1 MRNLI
6 KVTTLFTLL
15 LILTPSRADEGMW
28 LINLLDKNLT
38 SKMRAAGLKIDPKII
53 YDENTASLSDAVV
66 ALDFGCTGSIISKD
80 GLLITNHHCA
90 YGDVHALSTPNK
102 NYLEDGFWAMKRDQ
116 EIYINGK
123 SVFFLRKVMDVSEE
137 VKRVSD
143 SLKTAGQP
151 SGMRRISSVMEGAA
165 SKKSGMESMLMS
177 MWRGSKY
184 YMFYYEVYT
193 DIRLVGAPP
202 VSIAAYGGETDN
214 WEWPQ
219 HKGDFALYRVY
230 GGKDGKPAKYSVNN
244 VPITPKK
251 VLNISTKGVKEG
263 DFTMVM
269 GFPGRTNRYN
279 SSFGVNEK
287 ERVTNPVSVKLRKG
301 KLQIMNS
308 FMEIDPAVRLKY
320 ADHYFSISN
329 VQELMAGEVTNFRRF
344 GVVDIKKS
352 QEKELQSWI
361 ESDLERAEKWGDLLK
376 KMEESYNKTEKIAK
390 ARKYFQETM
399 VAGQGF
405 IYMGNRTNSLKTAK
419 DREKLDTLRV
429 GSEHH
434 KTLIRNIESGYESC
448 DLRVEKELM
457 NFQLREFLGAVPE
470 EYWGDYIRRLY
481 KEFYGD
487 SKLMTDYVFENSII
501 LNPDK
506 FRATVSKDQPID
518 LYIEDPISQLSRSAR
533 ITEFNSD
540 ETKIMDGES
549 LFDME
554 AYYTR
559 LVYQMNK
566 ERGVVQYPDA
576 NSTMRLTYGTVG
588 PINPSDGIYYSSQS
602 TTQGFIDKYNPD
614 NYEFN
619 IKPEVL
625 SLLKSKDWGRWGDK
639 GKLYVNFLSNNDITG
654 GNSGSPVLN
663 AKGELVGLA
672 FDGNK
677 ESLAG
682 DAYFHPQMNK
692 CVNVDIRYILWI
704 IEKYAKANHLIEE
717 MNFSTK

>member
-329 VQELMAGEVTNFRRF
+329 VQELMAGEITNFRRF

-361 ESDLERAEKWGDLLK
+361 ESDPERAEKWGDLLK

-419 DREKLDTLRV
+419 EREKLDTLRV

>member
-1 MRNLI
+1 MRHLI

-38 SKMRAAGLKIDPKII
+38 SKMRNAGLKIDPKVI
-53 YDENTASLSDAVV
+53 YDENTASISDAVV

-90 YGDVHALSTPNK
+90 YGDVHALSTPDK

-123 SVFFLRKVMDVSEE
+123 SVYFLRKVEDVSDQ

-143 SLKTAGQP
+143 SLKAGGQP
-151 SGMRRISSVMEGAA
+151 SGMRKISSVMEGDAN
-165 SKKSGMESMLMS
+165 KRSGMESMLMS

-263 DFTMVM
+263 DYTMVM

-308 FMEIDPAVRLKY
+308 FMEVDPAVRLKY

-352 QEKELQSWI
+352 QESELQSWI
-361 ESDLERAEKWGDLLK
+361 MSDPERAKKWGDLLK
-376 KMEESYNKTEKIAK
+376 KMEDSYNKLEKIAR

-419 DREKLDTLRV
+419 DREKLDTLKV

-457 NFQLREFLGAVPE
+457 LYQLREFLGAVPE

-487 SKLMTDYVFENSII
+487 SKLMTDYIFENSII
-501 LNPDK
+501 LNPDR

-518 LYIEDPISQLSRSAR
+518 LYIEDPISQLSRSAK

-540 ETKIMDGES
+540 EAKIMNGES
-549 LFDME
+549 VYDME

-566 ERGVVQYPDA
+566 EKGAVQYPDA

-625 SLLKSKDWGRWGDK
+625 SLLKSKDWGRWGEK

-663 AKGELVGLA
+663 AKGELIGLA

-692 CVNVDIRYILWI
+692 CVNVDIRYVLWV

>member
-1 MRNLI
+1 MR
-6 KVTTLFTLL
+6 K
-15 LILTPSRADEGMW
+15 
-28 LINLLDKNLT
+28 
-38 SKMRAAGLKIDPKII
+38 
-53 YDENTASLSDAVV
+53 
-66 ALDFGCTGSIISKD
+66 
-80 GLLITNHHCA
+80 
-90 YGDVHALSTPNK
+90 
-102 NYLEDGFWAMKRDQ
+102 
-116 EIYINGK
+116 
-123 SVFFLRKVMDVSEE
+123 
-137 VKRVSD
+137 
-143 SLKTAGQP
+143 
-151 SGMRRISSVMEGAA
+151 ISSVMEGAA
-165 SKKSGMESMLMS
+165 NKKSGMESMLMS

-230 GGKDGKPAKYSVNN
+230 GGKDGKPAKYSIDN

-308 FMEIDPAVRLKY
+308 FMEVDPAVRLKY

-352 QEKELQSWI
+352 QEGELQSWI
-361 ESDLERAEKWGDLLK
+361 MSDPERAEKWGDLLK

-419 DREKLDTLRV
+419 EREKLDTLKV

-434 KTLIRNIESGYESC
+434 KTLVRNIESGYESC

-457 NFQLREFLGAVPE
+457 YFQLREFLGAVPE

-540 ETKIMDGES
+540 ETKIMNGES

-566 ERGVVQYPDA
+566 ERGLVQYPDA
-576 NSTMRLTYGTVG
+576 NSTLRLTYGTVG

-692 CVNVDIRYILWI
+692 CVNVDIRYILWV

>member
-123 SVFFLRKVMDVSEE
+123 SVFFLRKVMDVSDE

-308 FMEIDPAVRLKY
+308 FMEVDPAVRLKY

-352 QEKELQSWI
+352 QEGELQSWI
-361 ESDLERAEKWGDLLK
+361 MSDPTRAEKWGDLLK
-376 KMEESYNKTEKIAK
+376 KMEESYNKIEKIAK
-390 ARKYFQETM
+390 AKKYFQETM

-419 DREKLDTLRV
+419 DREKLDTLKV

-434 KTLIRNIESGYESC
+434 KTLVRNIESGYESC

-457 NFQLREFLGAVPE
+457 YFQLREFLGAVPE

-487 SKLMTDYVFENSII
+487 SKLMTDYIFENSII

-518 LYIEDPISQLSRSAR
+518 LYIEDPISQLSRSAK

-559 LVYQMNK
+559 L
-566 ERGVVQYPDA
+566 
-576 NSTMRLTYGTVG
+576 
-588 PINPSDGIYYSSQS
+588 
-602 TTQGFIDKYNPD
+602 
-614 NYEFN
+614 
-619 IKPEVL
+619 
-625 SLLKSKDWGRWGDK
+625 
-639 GKLYVNFLSNNDITG
+639 
-654 GNSGSPVLN
+654 
-663 AKGELVGLA
+663 
-672 FDGNK
+672 
-677 ESLAG
+677 
-682 DAYFHPQMNK
+682 
-692 CVNVDIRYILWI
+692 
-704 IEKYAKANHLIEE
+704 
-717 MNFSTK
+717 

>member
-38 SKMRAAGLKIDPKII
+38 SKMRASGLKIDPKVI

-90 YGDVHALSTPNK
+90 YGDVHALSTPHK

-123 SVFFLRKVMDVSEE
+123 SVYFLRKVEDVSDQ

-151 SGMRRISSVMEGAA
+151 SGMRKISSVMEGAA
-165 SKKSGMESMLMS
+165 NKKSGMESMLMS

-230 GGKDGKPAKYSVNN
+230 GGKDGKPAKYSIDN

-308 FMEIDPAVRLKY
+308 FMEVDPAVRLKY

-352 QEKELQSWI
+352 QEGELQSWI
-361 ESDLERAEKWGDLLK
+361 MSDPERAEKWGDLLK

-419 DREKLDTLRV
+419 EREKLDTLKV

-434 KTLIRNIESGYESC
+434 KTLVRNIESGYESC

-457 NFQLREFLGAVPE
+457 YFQLREFLGAVPE

-540 ETKIMDGES
+540 ETKIMNGES

-566 ERGVVQYPDA
+566 ERGLVQYPDA
-576 NSTMRLTYGTVG
+576 NSTLRLTYGTVG

-654 GNSGSPVLN
+654 GNSGRPITSLWAKRDPLCSNRVIPFIILVLASSPLRHS
-663 AKGELVGLA
+663 
-672 FDGNK
+672 
-677 ESLAG
+677 SLTTPLSASTSAG
-682 DAYFHPQMNK
+682 SQ
-692 CVNVDIRYILWI
+692 
-704 IEKYAKANHLIEE
+704 E
-717 MNFSTK
+717 M

>member
-38 SKMRAAGLKIDPKII
+38 AKMRSAGLKIDPKII

-123 SVFFLRKVMDVSEE
+123 SVFFLRKVMDVSDE

-308 FMEIDPAVRLKY
+308 FMEVDPAVRLKY

-352 QEKELQSWI
+352 QEGELQSWI
-361 ESDLERAEKWGDLLK
+361 MSDPTRAEKWGDLLK
-376 KMEESYNKTEKIAK
+376 KMEESYNKIEKIAK
-390 ARKYFQETM
+390 AKKYFQETM

-419 DREKLDTLRV
+419 DREKLDTLKV

-434 KTLIRNIESGYESC
+434 KTLVRNIESGYESC
-448 DLRVEKELM
+448 DLRVEKESM
-457 NFQLREFLGAVPE
+457 YFQLREFLGAVPE

-487 SKLMTDYVFENSII
+487 SKLMTDYIFENSII

-518 LYIEDPISQLSRSAR
+518 LYIEDPISQLSRSAK

-540 ETKIMDGES
+540 EAKIMNGES
-549 LFDME
+549 VYDME

-588 PINPSDGIYYSSQS
+588 PINPSDGIYYNSQS

>member
-38 SKMRAAGLKIDPKII
+38 SKMRASGLKIDPKVI

-90 YGDVHALSTPNK
+90 YGDVHALSTPHK

-123 SVFFLRKVMDVSEE
+123 SVYFLRKVEDVSDQ

-151 SGMRRISSVMEGAA
+151 SGMRKISSVMEGAA
-165 SKKSGMESMLMS
+165 NKKSGMESMLMS

-230 GGKDGKPAKYSVNN
+230 GGKDGKPAKYSIDN

-308 FMEIDPAVRLKY
+308 FMEVDPAVRLKY

-352 QEKELQSWI
+352 QEGELQSWI
-361 ESDLERAEKWGDLLK
+361 MSDPERAEKWGDLLK

-419 DREKLDTLRV
+419 EREKLDTLKV

-434 KTLIRNIESGYESC
+434 KTLVRNIESGYESC

-457 NFQLREFLGAVPE
+457 YFQLREFLGAVPE

-540 ETKIMDGES
+540 ETKIMNGES

-566 ERGVVQYPDA
+566 ERGLVQYPDA
-576 NSTMRLTYGTVG
+576 NSTLRLTYGTVG

-692 CVNVDIRYILWI
+692 CVNVDIRYILWV

>member
-361 ESDLERAEKWGDLLK
+361 ESDPERAEKWGDLLK

-506 FRATVSKDQPID
+506 FRATVGKDQPID
-518 LYIEDPISQLSRSAR
+518 LYIEDPISQLSRSAK

-540 ETKIMDGES
+540 EAKIMNGES
-549 LFDME
+549 VYDME

-588 PINPSDGIYYSSQS
+588 PINPSDGIYYNSQS

-625 SLLKSKDWGRWGDK
+625 ALLKSKDWGRWGEK

-663 AKGELVGLA
+663 AKGELIGLA

-692 CVNVDIRYILWI
+692 CVNVDIRYILWV

>member
-1 MRNLI
+1 
-6 KVTTLFTLL
+6 
-15 LILTPSRADEGMW
+15 
-28 LINLLDKNLT
+28 
-38 SKMRAAGLKIDPKII
+38 
-53 YDENTASLSDAVV
+53 
-66 ALDFGCTGSIISKD
+66 
-80 GLLITNHHCA
+80 
-90 YGDVHALSTPNK
+90 
-102 NYLEDGFWAMKRDQ
+102 
-116 EIYINGK
+116 
-123 SVFFLRKVMDVSEE
+123 
-137 VKRVSD
+137 
-143 SLKTAGQP
+143 
-151 SGMRRISSVMEGAA
+151 
-165 SKKSGMESMLMS
+165 
-177 MWRGSKY
+177 
-184 YMFYYEVYT
+184 
-193 DIRLVGAPP
+193 
-202 VSIAAYGGETDN
+202 
-214 WEWPQ
+214 
-219 HKGDFALYRVY
+219 
-230 GGKDGKPAKYSVNN
+230 
-244 VPITPKK
+244 
-251 VLNISTKGVKEG
+251 
-263 DFTMVM
+263 
-269 GFPGRTNRYN
+269 
-279 SSFGVNEK
+279 
-287 ERVTNPVSVKLRKG
+287 
-301 KLQIMNS
+301 
-308 FMEIDPAVRLKY
+308 
-320 ADHYFSISN
+320 
-329 VQELMAGEVTNFRRF
+329 
-344 GVVDIKKS
+344 
-352 QEKELQSWI
+352 
-361 ESDLERAEKWGDLLK
+361 
-376 KMEESYNKTEKIAK
+376 
-390 ARKYFQETM
+390 
-399 VAGQGF
+399 
-405 IYMGNRTNSLKTAK
+405 MGNRTNSLKTAK
-419 DREKLDTLRV
+419 EREKLDTLKV

-434 KTLIRNIESGYESC
+434 KTLVRNIESGYESC

-457 NFQLREFLGAVPE
+457 YFQLREFLGAVPE

-540 ETKIMDGES
+540 ETKIMNGES

-566 ERGVVQYPDA
+566 ERGLVQYPDA
-576 NSTMRLTYGTVG
+576 NSTLRLTYGTVG

-692 CVNVDIRYILWI
+692 CVNVDIRYILWV